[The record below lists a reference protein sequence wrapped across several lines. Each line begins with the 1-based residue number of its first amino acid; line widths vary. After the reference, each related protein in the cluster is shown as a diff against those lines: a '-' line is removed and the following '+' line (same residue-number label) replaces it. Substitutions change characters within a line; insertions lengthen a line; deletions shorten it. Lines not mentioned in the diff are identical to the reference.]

1 MLIATLV
8 VTILAFLRRRFR
20 GRNQSAP
27 DGAPRERVPVRELA
41 VRTLRRPV
49 PAAGAVLALMVA
61 AGLFT
66 QC

>member
-8 VTILAFLRRRFR
+8 VTIVAFLRRRFR
-20 GRNQSAP
+20 GRNRPA
-27 DGAPRERVPVRELA
+27 DGAPRERVPVRELIT
-41 VRTLRRPV
+41 RTLRRPV
-49 PAAGAVLALMVA
+49 PAAGAVLALLVA